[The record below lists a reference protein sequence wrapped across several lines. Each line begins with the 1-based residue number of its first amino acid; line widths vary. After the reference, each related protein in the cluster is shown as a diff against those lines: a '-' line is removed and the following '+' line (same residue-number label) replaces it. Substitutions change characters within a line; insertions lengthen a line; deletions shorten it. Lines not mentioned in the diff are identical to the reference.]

1 MSMSSNYTYIKTLSL
16 TVKDITIEIS
26 YANTGEKALS
36 IDRQESNLL
45 NWNSMGELQILRI
58 DSLDL
63 LDKCTAIAKYVST
76 EDCNLDEPD
85 KIVYAIEYIFN
96 VHSDE

>member
-1 MSMSSNYTYIKTLSL
+1 MSNDYVYIKTLYV

-36 IDRQESNLL
+36 IDKQENNLL
-45 NWNSMGELQILRI
+45 SWSSEVELQVLKIN
-58 DSLDL
+58 SLDL

-76 EDCNLDEPD
+76 EQCNLDEPD
-85 KIVYAIEYIFN
+85 KIVYEIKYIFN
-96 VHSDE
+96 VHSDG